1 MRQRS
6 ESAIRIVSWNLG
18 HQTRLAEIH
27 PRFLDAVR
35 TLAPDVLVLNEYVH
49 DDKKRA
55 PLIKGLAGNNFGLTC
70 HLVSEQIMRPATA
83 PGGKPLRN
91 NQVLV
96 ASRFELRPGSL
107 QGPSTTDNG
116 GEANFLHV
124 AIDYLSIEIVGIRV
138 PAYGKRTVAPY
149 WDAFLDLANGAV
161 NRKICFVGD
170 FNVDPDR
177 NVHMGGKRFA
187 SLREHGWRIPSPE
200 GVWSYQSGTRID
212 HALASPRF
220 PAVSAKYIANQGGFI
235 LGGTSFEAISDHA
248 ALVIDM
254 TTSPAV
260 H

>member
-55 PLIKGLAGNNFGLTC
+55 PLIKGLAGDDIGLTC

-83 PGGKPLRN
+83 PGGTPLRN

-107 QGPSTTDNG
+107 RGPSTAENG
-116 GEANFLHV
+116 GATNFLHV
-124 AIDYLSIEIVGIRV
+124 VIESLSIELVGIRV
-138 PAYGKRTVAPY
+138 PAYDKRMLVPY
-149 WDAFLDLANGAV
+149 WDAFLDLACGV
-161 NRKICFVGD
+161 VDRRICFVGD
-170 FNVDPDR
+170 FNADADPDR

-200 GVWSYQSGTRID
+200 GDWSYQSGI
-212 HALASPRF
+212 PRLWDR
-220 PAVSAKYIANQGGFI
+220 PR
-235 LGGTSFEAISDHA
+235 HR
-248 ALVIDM
+248 
-254 TTSPAV
+254 
-260 H
+260 